1 MKIKTTEELMNKG
14 QLIEHVAKKTGISKT
29 KAALAVNAVF
39 DAISATLKKG
49 KRVQL
54 VGFGSFLVRKRKARI
69 GRNPQSG
76 ETIKIAAKKVP
87 AFSAGA
93 ALKSAVSGK

>member
-1 MKIKTTEELMNKG
+1 MNKG
-14 QLIEHVAKKTGISKT
+14 QLIEQVAKKTGISKA
-29 KAALAVNAVF
+29 KAAVAVSTVF
-39 DAISATLKKG
+39 DSITTTLKKG

-69 GRNPQSG
+69 GRNPQTG
-76 ETIKIAAKKVP
+76 QTIKIAAKKVP

-93 ALKSAVSGK
+93 ALKTAVSGK